1 MKMKMKK
8 QMTGLKGFLQ
18 FATVLSVVGFCSI
31 AQAQV
36 VVNLEVNPNQ
46 DKLIVTTRGSCA
58 NQPNTNGCVRASGRI
73 QINLNLTGD
82 TSCSEAAGAR
92 WELDHVALGNSD
104 GGQPGNISS
113 VAAGDFNAN
122 QGSGIVTPVS
132 NSARHILIRDD
143 NSEAYDIYYTVFANC
158 VGGSSTIDSD
168 PRVEN
173 DGTGLH

>member
-1 MKMKMKK
+1 MKQKK

-18 FATVLSVVGFCSI
+18 FATALSVVGFCSV

-36 VVNLEVNPNQ
+36 VVNLEVNSNQ
-46 DKLIVTTRGSCA
+46 DKLIVTTRGACA
-58 NQPNTNGCVRASGRI
+58 NQPNMNGCVRASGRV
-73 QINLNLTGD
+73 QINFNLTGD
-82 TSCSEAAGAR
+82 TSCSEADGAK

-122 QGSGIVTPVS
+122 QGSGVITPVS
-132 NSARHILIRDD
+132 ESARHILIRNH
-143 NSEAYDIYYTVFANC
+143 NSEAYDIHYTVFANC
-158 VGGSSTIDSD
+158 TRGNSTIDSD

-173 DGTGLH
+173 DGTGYR